1 MKKFKYKKLVIS
13 FLSIGILAI
22 SLFLLNTVKKTYR
35 LKVHRLKELELFSY
49 YSNPFIDYF
58 NENSQFP
65 ADMKD
70 AYVLNPRQVD
80 FKKYIQNQFH
90 DILSRG
96 NGLVGY
102 IPLYNKRT
110 LKREAFL
117 LISAGIDG
125 HLDLKNPFTDTLF
138 INQKIKSVK
147 FYNTHFPY
155 KSGDTIC
162 LDSSFNLLDYFFGK
176 KDYLID
182 YVNFRDFYLSEIP
195 EVYSITS
202 LVNRIKTHNYFG
214 KYDKLSKQIY
224 GYFGSIS
231 SDSLIGGAKYI
242 YFKTGNFL
250 IENRLIDTLGF
261 NFTVGDS
268 VALAGF
274 LVRFDPKDK
283 IISFKNC
290 FVLKNRLK

>member
-1 MKKFKYKKLVIS
+1 MKKFKYKKLVVS
-13 FLSIGILAI
+13 FLFVGVFAI
-22 SLFLLNTVKKTYR
+22 SLFLLNTVKRAYR
-35 LKVHRLKELELFSY
+35 LKVHRLEEFELFSY
-49 YSNPFIDYF
+49 YSSPFMDYF

-65 ADMKD
+65 ADMTD
-70 AYVLNPRQVD
+70 AYVLHPRQVD
-80 FKKYIQNQFH
+80 FKKYIRNQFH
-90 DILSRG
+90 DIMSREK
-96 NGLVGY
+96 GLIGY
-102 IPLYNKRT
+102 IPLYNEQT

-125 HLDLKNPFTDTLF
+125 HLDLKTPFTDTLF
-138 INQKIKSVK
+138 INQKIKEIK

-155 KSGDTIC
+155 KPGDTIY

-195 EVYSITS
+195 EVYSITV
-202 LVNRIKTHNYFG
+202 LVNRIKTYNYFG
-214 KYDKLSKQIY
+214 KYHKLSKQIY

-231 SDSLIGGAKYI
+231 SDSLIGGTKYI
-242 YFKTGNFL
+242 YFRKGNFL

-261 NFTVGDS
+261 KFTVGDS

-274 LVRFDPKDK
+274 LARFDPKDK

-290 FVLKNRLK
+290 FVLKNRVK